1 MTSKAKLHEALR
13 LVLSPSWKA
22 TESEHK
28 AFQSS
33 FLDDEG
39 PYGARG
45 PEVPATPAELSWPH

>member
-13 LVLSPSWKA
+13 LVLSQSWKA

-45 PEVPATPAELSWPH
+45 PEVPATPAELS

>member
-13 LVLSPSWKA
+13 LVLSQSWKA

-39 PYGARG
+39 PHGARG
-45 PEVPATPAELSWPH
+45 PEVPATPAELS

>member
-28 AFQSS
+28 ALQSS
-33 FLDDEG
+33 FLDDKG

-45 PEVPATPAELSWPH
+45 PEVPATPAERSWPH